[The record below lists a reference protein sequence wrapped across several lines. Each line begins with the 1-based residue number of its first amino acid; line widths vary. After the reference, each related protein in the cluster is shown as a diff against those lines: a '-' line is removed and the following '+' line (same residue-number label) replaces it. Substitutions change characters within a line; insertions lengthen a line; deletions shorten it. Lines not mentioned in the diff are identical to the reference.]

1 MILNDCNISFTFC
14 RISTEEISWKQ
25 HLQTLQEAIEE
36 DSVNYFNINRNNVLD
51 GAVRVIQRKSFKP
64 MARIDVKFSDSYGS
78 SETAVDAGGPTRE
91 FFRLLTCAVMH
102 SNIFEGEEAA
112 RILSRNDAGL

>member
-1 MILNDCNISFTFC
+1 
-14 RISTEEISWKQ
+14 
-25 HLQTLQEAIEE
+25 
-36 DSVNYFNINRNNVLD
+36 
-51 GAVRVIQRKSFKP
+51 
-64 MARIDVKFSDSYGS
+64 MAP

-91 FFRLLTCAVMH
+91 FFRLLTRAVMH